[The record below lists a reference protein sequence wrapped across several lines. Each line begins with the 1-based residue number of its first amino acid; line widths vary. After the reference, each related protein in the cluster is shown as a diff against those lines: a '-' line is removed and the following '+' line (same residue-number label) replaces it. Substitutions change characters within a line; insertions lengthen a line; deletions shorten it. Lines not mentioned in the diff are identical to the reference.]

1 MSPKRRV
8 PLDSHCLLTHHCA
21 EMTYN
26 IADHQVTIRLEPEA
40 SWTDIAPILD
50 GLQTHSG
57 ALVVAER
64 NPMRPGAGGPGMDV
78 WTIGVT
84 LVFGALVGELVRDV
98 VYPALKDALL
108 ALYRKVCAAPRAM
121 ELKPLGLELNDFG
134 LSAIYRFPSGLS
146 DAGFASALGSIVPH
160 FATLRAVRK
169 GVVVLDFNAST
180 GAWDVSEEA
189 TEFLTWHRQ
198 ASDSASNTGLSDA
211 AQSE

>member
-1 MSPKRRV
+1 
-8 PLDSHCLLTHHCA
+8 
-21 EMTYN
+21 MTYN
-26 IADHQVTIRLEPEA
+26 IVDHQVTVRLEPEA

-50 GLQTHSG
+50 GLQTHEEFMRRG

-64 NPMRPGAGGPGMDV
+64 NSMRPGAGGPGMDV

-98 VYPALKDALL
+98 VYPVLKDALL
-108 ALYRKVCAAPRAM
+108 SLYKKVCSAPRAM
-121 ELKPLGLELNDFG
+121 ELKPLGLELKDFG

-146 DAGFASALGSIVPH
+146 DADFASALGSIVPH

-180 GAWDVSEEA
+180 GDWDVSEVA

-198 ASDSASNTGLSDA
+198 ARDSASNTGLSDA